1 MTRRDGDGTTR
12 ANGDDRARH
21 EPPARPAEAD
31 GPAAAPRERDGG
43 ARTEPR
49 AGRPGAAHG
58 EMPAG
63 AHRWTPAD
71 GPRPGPESEA
81 GAGAGHR
88 EGRGPLGA
96 PGLGEGGVRPVL
108 DPLAAVRRP
117 DDPACDVYLTGPVF
131 LDIVFTGLDSAPV
144 RGTESWA
151 RGMGSSPG
159 GVANMATA
167 LARLGLRTSLAAAF
181 GDDMYGDYC
190 RDALDR
196 GEGIDLSLSRTV
208 PGWHSPVTVSMAYEG
223 ERTMVSHGHEAPP
236 TRAGAAEGAF
246 DGEPAP
252 ECPPPARA
260 CVASLVPGSR
270 EEWIAHAARRGSR
283 IFADVGWDV
292 TGRWDPADLADLE
305 HCEAFLPNAVEAMR
319 YTRTD
324 CPRAAA
330 RALAEKVPVAV
341 VTLGAEG
348 AYAVDG
354 RTGESAEVPAIAV
367 EALDP
372 TGAGDVF
379 VAGFIT
385 GTLAGWPLADRLAFA
400 GLTAA
405 LSVQEFGGSLS
416 APGWV
421 EIAAWWQHVRAFD
434 DQSLVAG
441 QGSAL
446 RRYAFL
452 DGLLPSAPRPWPLR
466 RAVPTIGFR
475 QS

>member
-1 MTRRDGDGTTR
+1 MGPMGSMGEDRDRR
-12 ANGDDRARH
+12 
-21 EPPARPAEAD
+21 
-31 GPAAAPRERDGG
+31 PRI
-43 ARTEPR
+43 
-49 AGRPGAAHG
+49 
-58 EMPAG
+58 
-63 AHRWTPAD
+63 
-71 GPRPGPESEA
+71 
-81 GAGAGHR
+81 
-88 EGRGPLGA
+88 
-96 PGLGEGGVRPVL
+96 
-108 DPLAAVRRP
+108 DPLAELRTAG
-117 DDPACDVYLTGPVF
+117 DPPWDVFLTGTVF

-181 GDDMYGDYC
+181 GDDHYGEYC
-190 RDALDR
+190 WDALEQ
-196 GEGIDLSLSRTV
+196 GEGIDLTPSRTV

-223 ERTMVSHGHEAPP
+223 ERTMVSHGHEPP
-236 TRAGAAEGAF
+236 PQ
-246 DGEPAP
+246 EPAP
-252 ECPPPARA
+252 DHPPYARA
-260 CVASLVPGSR
+260 AVASLTPGR
-270 EEWIAHAARRGSR
+270 RAPWIATAASRGTR
-283 IFADVGWDV
+283 IFADVGWDD
-292 TGRWDPADLADLE
+292 TGAWDLAGLADLE
-305 HCEAFLPNAVEAMR
+305 HCEAFLPNAEEAMR
-319 YTRTD
+319 YTGAD

-330 RALAEKVPVAV
+330 HALTRHVPVAV

-348 AYAVDG
+348 AYAVDR

-379 VAGFIT
+379 VAGFVT

-416 APGWV
+416 APGWA
-421 EIAAWWQHVRAFD
+421 EIGAWWRTVRSVD
-434 DQSLVAG
+434 GQSPA
-441 QGSAL
+441 AL

-452 DGLLPSAPRPWPLR
+452 EGLVPDEQTACWPLR

-475 QS
+475 HVP